1 LSTASPFA
9 FAHCLAGI
17 AVLCLMDVVVKLL
30 GTHVPVP
37 VITLARYSFGTALAL
52 MVWQWQ
58 GRPAVTRAMLPM
70 HLLRGC
76 LIAVMSM
83 SFYWSLTVLPLAECI
98 TLAFVAPLMV
108 PPMAALFLGE
118 RMQPRFLAAGALGFA
133 GVLVTVQGA
142 AEFGGD
148 RLLGLAAVL
157 FSAVTYAA
165 SAVVLRARA
174 AHDGATVITLLAAAI
189 PMLLLSPLAICAAVP
204 DWTTLGWFAA
214 LGLIGN
220 IGMQLLSRAYAHLE
234 AQVLAVMEFSA
245 LPWAA
250 LLGLVI
256 FGEPVRPQIWAGAVL
271 ILVACLWATRT
282 PARLPASAEA

>member
-1 LSTASPFA
+1 MTGRPIA
-9 FAHCLAGI
+9 FVQCLAGI
-17 AVLCLMDVVVKLL
+17 AVLCLMDVVVKIL
-30 GTHVPVP
+30 GTAVPVP
-37 VITLARYSFGTALAL
+37 QIALARYAFGTLLALA
-52 MVWQWQ
+52 VWQWQ
-58 GRPAVTRAMLPM
+58 GRPPVTRSMLPV

-76 LIAVMSM
+76 MIAAMSV

-108 PPMAALFLGE
+108 PPLAALFLGE
-118 RMQPRFLAAGALGFA
+118 AMQPRYLAAGALGFA

-142 AEFGGD
+142 PEFDGD

-189 PMLLLSPLAICAAVP
+189 PAILLSPLAIGAALP
-204 DWTTLGWFAA
+204 DWETLGWFVA

-234 AQVLAVMEFSA
+234 AQALAVMEFSA

-250 LLGLVI
+250 LLGFAI
-256 FGEPVRPQIWAGAVL
+256 FGEPVRPQIWAGAIV
-271 ILVACLWATRT
+271 ILAACLWATRA
-282 PARLPASAEA
+282 PAPGPAAAKA